1 MNDWL
6 QKLRKERILVFC
18 CGIAYFLV
26 LLAAGIFVFLK
37 NAAYANML
45 VAGCLGIY
53 LLAVRPVL
61 SRYQRLLR
69 RAMLEINLGKYL
81 NQLIYEPKQGFSQK
95 ELEETGLTPVPLKSH
110 LSREKIRGK
119 AGIFRVSAAD
129 VTFPFHNGNLNEMFN
144 GCAVCLGTD
153 FGEFPP
159 LRMEAGVWKAG
170 EPDPRTQALA
180 EEIGSLIPGSL
191 YLKTQDNRMYVIL
204 RGRFLGFKINPLMD
218 VTENTLSKDPLP
230 ELGQILKLARQL
242 CQ

>member
-1 MNDWL
+1 MKDWL
-6 QKLRKERILVFC
+6 QKLRKERILVFG

-26 LLAAGIFVFLK
+26 LLAAGTLVFLK
-37 NAAYANML
+37 DVAYDNAL

-61 SRYQRLLR
+61 SHYQRLLR
-69 RAMLEINLGKYL
+69 RAMLEIHLGKYL

-95 ELEETGLTPVPLKSH
+95 ELEETGLTPVPLKSY
-110 LSREKIRGK
+110 LSREKFRGK

-144 GCAVCLGTD
+144 GCAVCLETD

-170 EPDPRTQALA
+170 EPDSRTQALA
-180 EEIGSLIPGSL
+180 EEIGSLVPGSL
-191 YLKTQDNRMYVIL
+191 YLNTQGNRMSVIL
-204 RGRFLGFKINPLMD
+204 RGRFLGYRINPLMD
-218 VTENTLSKDPLP
+218 VSERTLSADPLP
-230 ELGQILKLARQL
+230 ELKKILALARNL
-242 CQ
+242 EK

>member
-1 MNDWL
+1 MNDLL

-69 RAMLEINLGKYL
+69 RAMLEINLGKHL
-81 NQLIYEPKQGFSQK
+81 NQLTYEPKQGLSQK
-95 ELEETGLTPVPLKSH
+95 ELEATGLTPVPLKSH

-144 GCAVCLGTD
+144 GCAVCLETD
-153 FGEFPP
+153 FGVFPP
-159 LRMEAGVWKAG
+159 LRMEAGIWESG
-170 EPDPRTQALA
+170 EPDSETQTLA

-191 YLKTQDNRMYVIL
+191 YLNTQDNRMYVIL

-218 VTENTLSKDPLP
+218 VTENTLAKDPLP

-242 CQ
+242 CR

>member
-26 LLAAGIFVFLK
+26 LLAAGTLVFLK
-37 NAAYANML
+37 DAAYANGL

-53 LLAVRPVL
+53 LLVVRPVL

-69 RAMLEINLGKYL
+69 RAMLEIHLGKLL
-81 NQLIYEPKQGFSQK
+81 NHFSYAPKQGFSSK

-110 LSREKIRGK
+110 LSREKIQGK
-119 AGIFRVSAAD
+119 AGIFRVCAAD
-129 VTFPFHNGNLNEMFN
+129 ITFPFHNGNLNEMFN
-144 GCAVCLGTD
+144 GCAVCLETD
-153 FGEFPP
+153 FGKFPP
-159 LRMEAGVWKAG
+159 LRIEAGNLVEGKLG
-170 EPDPRTQALA
+170 EQAQRLT

-191 YLKTQDNRMYVIL
+191 YLKTQDNRIYVVL

-218 VTENTLSKDPLP
+218 VTENTLSKNPFP
-230 ELGQILKLARQL
+230 ELDQMLKLARL
-242 CQ
+242 ICQ